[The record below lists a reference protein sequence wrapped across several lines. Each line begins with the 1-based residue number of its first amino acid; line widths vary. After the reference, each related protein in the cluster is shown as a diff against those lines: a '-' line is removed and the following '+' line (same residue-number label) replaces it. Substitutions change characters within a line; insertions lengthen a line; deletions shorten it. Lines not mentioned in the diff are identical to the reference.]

1 MLSLLPTIVQ
11 WIVALLPGI
20 PDDVNVVEAE
30 LKELASTDSGKVK
43 LQTALAF
50 GKTLI
55 EKIEAV
61 LEGAPPVA

>member
-1 MLSLLPTIVQ
+1 MLTFLPTIVQ

-20 PDDVNVVEAE
+20 PDDISVVEAE
-30 LKELASTDSGKVK
+30 LKELASTDTGQQK
-43 LQTALAF
+43 LQAALTF

-61 LEGAPPVA
+61 LAPPAA

>member
-1 MLSLLPTIVQ
+1 MPNFLPTIVQ

-30 LKELASTDSGKVK
+30 LKELASTDSGLVK
-43 LQTALAF
+43 LRTALAF

-55 EKIEAV
+55 AKIEAAIAAA
-61 LEGAPPVA
+61 GT